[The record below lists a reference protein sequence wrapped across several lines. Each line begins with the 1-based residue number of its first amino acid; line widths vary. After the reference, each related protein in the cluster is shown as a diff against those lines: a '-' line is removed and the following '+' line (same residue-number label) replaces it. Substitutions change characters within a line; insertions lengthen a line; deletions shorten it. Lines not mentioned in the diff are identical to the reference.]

1 MRQTHRFALCL
12 GFGGLGMLVAGVSH
26 AGLIPGPGK
35 TGCYAEFDVAGAT
48 DTKNHQMCTDGDPTC
63 DTDGQ
68 CQGTCTF
75 FIQLCVN
82 QTNVTGCT
90 PSAFKKPVRVKGHLL
105 PVPVT
110 TGTEAACGDAMP
122 ITVPLKT
129 RGKKKIA
136 GTRKLEVRANT
147 SGSPPREKAFL
158 FLKCLPRTD
167 ACPAPGSTTTTTTAV
182 STTTTTT
189 H

>member
-1 MRQTHRFALCL
+1 MRHAHRFALCL
-12 GFGGLGMLVAGVSH
+12 GLGCLGMLVAGVSR

-35 TGCYAEFDVAGAT
+35 TGCYAEWDVAGAT
-48 DTKNHQMCTDGDPTC
+48 TMSAHQTCTDGDPTC

-110 TGTEAACGDAMP
+110 TGAEAACGDAMP
-122 ITVPLKT
+122 ITVATKP
-129 RGKKKIA
+129 RGKKHIP
-136 GTRKLEVRANT
+136 GLRKLEVRANT
-147 SGSPPREKAFL
+147 TGSPPREKAFL
-158 FLKCLPRTD
+158 FLKCMPRTD
-167 ACPAPGSTTTTTTAV
+167 ACPAPGSTTTTTV

>member
-1 MRQTHRFALCL
+1 MRQTHRFALCFGL
-12 GFGGLGMLVAGVSH
+12 GCLGMLAAGVST

-48 DTKNHQMCTDGDPTC
+48 TTDPHQNCTDGDPTC

-68 CQGTCTF
+68 CQGACTF

-82 QTNVTGCT
+82 QTNVAGCT
-90 PSAFKKPVRVKGHLL
+90 PSAFRKSPKVKGHLL

-110 TGTEAACGDAMP
+110 TGTEAACGDGMP
-122 ITVPLKT
+122 ITVPLKK
-129 RGKKKIA
+129 RGHTMLTGRK
-136 GTRKLEVRANT
+136 KLEIHANT
-147 SGSPPREKAFL
+147 SGSPPRERAFL
-158 FLKCLPRTD
+158 FLICKPRKD
-167 ACPAPGSTTTTTTAV
+167 ACPAPGTTTTTTTAV